1 MARRHWR
8 FIVRDAYGYAIQNA
22 RVFVYQ
28 PGTSTDFTGTCHDAA
43 SGGSVLANPFT
54 TNAQGEVEGFFG
66 TAQSVDVFVTDNTDA
81 AYRAV
86 DGPGATVS
94 FTSFTE
100 VDEVDVTPEDVIITI
115 PAVGVAGDLV
125 SAIVNPFT
133 AGTAAAGASG
143 KYADA
148 AHVHP
153 YAALTPAAPVALRTA
168 ANAGSLTNPARSDH
182 IHQLWP
188 GTTLPARTTQFSLT
202 NTTTETVIGTLQV
215 PANTVSVGSTFKIT
229 MPFYNTNSTTA
240 RTLEIRIRWGG
251 VGGVV
256 LGAVLTLVGTTTAHT
271 DTGNFYTALVTI
283 RTTGATGTAVA
294 HQVNIGLMTE
304 VSLLVP
310 GHKYSAKTAAATID
324 TTTDKDLVVT
334 AAWTVADAAVFF
346 TVDALSIE
354 QVV

>member
-1 MARRHWR
+1 
-8 FIVRDAYGYAIQNA
+8 
-22 RVFVYQ
+22 
-28 PGTSTDFTGTCHDAA
+28 
-43 SGGSVLANPFT
+43 
-54 TNAQGEVEGFFG
+54 
-66 TAQSVDVFVTDNTDA
+66 
-81 AYRAV
+81 
-86 DGPGATVS
+86 
-94 FTSFTE
+94 
-100 VDEVDVTPEDVIITI
+100 
-115 PAVGVAGDLV
+115 
-125 SAIVNPFT
+125 
-133 AGTAAAGASG
+133 
-143 KYADA
+143 
-148 AHVHP
+148 
-153 YAALTPAAPVALRTA
+153 
-168 ANAGSLTNPARSDH
+168 
-182 IHQLWP
+182 
-188 GTTLPARTTQFSLT
+188 
-202 NTTTETVIGTLQV
+202 
-215 PANTVSVGSTFKIT
+215 VGSTFKIT